1 MTTVAQLITY
11 LQTLPQE
18 GIVEVLQEE
27 TKGWDTITS
36 MKDLDIDAISILDF
50 TSKEHYE
57 EKYPHLYG
65 KVFVQL
71 GA

>member
-18 GIVEVLQEE
+18 AIVEVLQEE
-27 TKGWDTITS
+27 TKGWDTFTL

-50 TSKEHYE
+50 TSKYYE
-57 EKYPHLYG
+57 EKCPNLYG

-71 GA
+71 SA